1 MTNQTRWCY
10 SCNEVKPLTKEFFTY
25 ANKEHTRFRIK
36 CRKCTNFDSMIS
48 HRIHRKV
55 KDMNIDYMLN
65 KSKPLYKQK
74 REMSKSEY
82 NKLVDRNTEL
92 IDILKEK
99 EEEIERLNNI
109 INELEKILDE
119 NVELTY
125 VHNGKRQ
132 YNKTLTEGGLLF
144 RDYIKSKLQEL
155 KGCE

>member
-25 ANKEHTRFRIK
+25 ANKEHTRFRTK

-55 KDMNIDYMLN
+55 KDMNIGYMLN

-92 IDILKEK
+92 IDKMK
-99 EEEIERLNNI
+99 YQEEEIERLNNI
-109 INELEKILDE
+109 LNELEKFIDEKNKVKLDYDGYIWQLRRPSISC
-119 NVELTY
+119 NELK
-125 VHNGKRQ
+125 N
-132 YNKTLTEGGLLF
+132 
-144 RDYIKSKLQEL
+144 KLQAL
-155 KGCE
+155 KDGVKE

>member
-25 ANKEHTRFRIK
+25 ANKEHTRFRTK

-65 KSKPLYKQK
+65 KSNPLYKQK
-74 REMSKSEY
+74 RDMSKSEY

-92 IDILKEK
+92 IDKMMYQ

-109 INELEKILDE
+109 INVALGIANERFNYYSNHKNNNQEHLEDWENIFNIL
-119 NVELTY
+119 L
-125 VHNGKRQ
+125 R
-132 YNKTLTEGGLLF
+132 
-144 RDYIKSKLQEL
+144 RDN
-155 KGCE
+155 